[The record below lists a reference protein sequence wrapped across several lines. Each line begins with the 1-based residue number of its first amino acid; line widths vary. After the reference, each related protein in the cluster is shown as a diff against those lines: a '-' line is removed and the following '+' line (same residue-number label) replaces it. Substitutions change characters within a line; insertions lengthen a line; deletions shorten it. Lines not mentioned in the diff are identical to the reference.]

1 MSHFHVIYQR
11 EQEDCGAAC
20 LAMITHFYGF
30 HATMEAIK
38 AYCSNTKSGLSLYGL
53 NRSAERIGFT
63 TQAIRL
69 NKEEFVN
76 LPQEV
81 FPFIVHWRQ
90 NHFIVVYKTSSGNV
104 YVVDP
109 AMGKIRYSHQ
119 EFFDGFIS
127 SNCSDGFAL
136 LLKPENINTEITAP
150 KKKGK
155 LSLLKYIK
163 PRWKQLSWAV
173 FSLILL
179 SGIGLIFPFL
189 TKAIVDNGIAE
200 KNVSILVAILC
211 ATLFL
216 AIGRILFSFLQARM
230 TLIAGS
236 LIDIDIAN
244 DLLKKLSALP
254 MKFFSAR
261 KVGDMIQRVSDVSRV
276 GDYFSSSV
284 AESALSFVMFCIY
297 AGILL
302 HLHPLLF
309 GVFMTGAVL
318 YVLYILLFMRRRK
331 ILDYEFFNVASKSQ
345 EELIQ
350 YLRGMTELKLAGAT
364 ESRLN
369 IWRHIRHELLGVSR
383 RSQMLSQKQELGSV
397 FIFQVVDAV
406 TVFLMA
412 KAVIDG
418 HTTLGSMM
426 AVQYIVGSMESP
438 LHVVTGFIRDTQSI
452 CIVLSRIN
460 HIATIEPEREGGK
473 IMSDET
479 AAPSIQISDVT
490 FSYDFDS
497 LKPALLEIN
506 AEIPAGKTTA
516 LVGMSGSG
524 KTTLIKLLL
533 GFYIPDKGSININ
546 GVALSELDLAV
557 WRKNIGSVL
566 QDGYIFNDTII
577 KNVALGDDTPK
588 IEMVKEALSVACAD
602 FVLELPNGLHT
613 IIGAEGMS
621 LSSGQRQRILLARSI
636 YKQPLVFFLDEATNA
651 LDAINERK
659 IYDNLYR
666 ELRGKTVVVAA
677 HRLSTISNADQI
689 LVFDEGRLVECGTH
703 NKLIHTNGKYAELV
717 HNQRFI

>member
-1 MSHFHVIYQR
+1 MSRFRVIYQR
-11 EQEDCGAAC
+11 EQEDCGTAC
-20 LAMITHFYGF
+20 LAMITRFYGF

-38 AYCSNTKSGLSLYGL
+38 AYCNNSKSGLSLYGL
-53 NRSAERIGFT
+53 NQSAKRIGYS
-63 TQAIRL
+63 TQAVRL
-69 NKEEFVN
+69 SKEEFCN
-76 LPQEV
+76 LPTKA
-81 FPFIVHWRQ
+81 FPLIAHWLQ
-90 NHFIVVYKTSSGNV
+90 NHFVVVYRTSPNNV
-104 YVVDP
+104 YVADP
-109 AMGKIRYSHQ
+109 AIGKIRYSHQ

-127 SNCSDGFAL
+127 SDCSDGFAL
-136 LLKPENINTEITAP
+136 LLQPENINTEKTSP
-150 KKKGK
+150 KKERK
-155 LSLLKYIK
+155 LPLHKYIK
-163 PRWKQLSWAV
+163 PRWGQLTWAF
-173 FSLILL
+173 FSLLLL
-179 SGIGLIFPFL
+179 SGIGLISPFL
-189 TKAIVDNGIAE
+189 TKAIVDNGIAD
-200 KNVSILVAILC
+200 KNVNILVIILC
-211 ATLFL
+211 ATLSL
-216 AIGRILFSFLQARM
+216 AVGRTLFSFLQARM

-236 LIDIDIAN
+236 LIDIDMAN
-244 DLLKKLSALP
+244 DLLGKLSALP

-302 HLHPLLF
+302 HLYPLLF

-331 ILDYEFFNVASKSQ
+331 ILDYEFFNMASKSQ

-369 IWRHIRHELLGVSR
+369 IWRNIRLDLLGVSR

-397 FIFQVVDAV
+397 FIFHAVDAV
-406 TVFLMA
+406 TVFFMA

-438 LHVVTGFIRDTQSI
+438 LHVVTGFIRDTQSLNI
-452 CIVLSRIN
+452 ALSRIN
-460 HIATIEPEREGGK
+460 HIATEEPEREGGLN
-473 IMSDET
+473 MPNEA
-479 AAPSIQISDVT
+479 AAPSIQIKDVT

-497 LKPALLEIN
+497 LRPALQGIT
-506 AEIPAGKTTA
+506 ADIPAGKTTA

-533 GFYIPDKGSININ
+533 GFYTPDNGAINIS
-546 GVALSELDLAV
+546 GVSLSELDLAV
-557 WRKNIGSVL
+557 WRSNIGSVL
-566 QDGYIFNDTII
+566 QDGYIFSDTII
-577 KNVALGDDTPK
+577 NNVALGDETPK
-588 IEMVKEALSVACAD
+588 IEIVKEALRVACAD
-602 FVLELPNGLHT
+602 FVFELPNGLHT

-621 LSSGQRQRILLARSI
+621 LSSGQRQRILLARAI
-636 YKQPLVFFLDEATNA
+636 YKRPSVFLLDEATNA

-666 ELRGKTVVVAA
+666 ELQGKTVVVAA

-703 NKLIHTNGKYAELV
+703 YELINKNGKYAELV
-717 HNQRFI
+717 NNQRFN

>member
-90 NHFIVVYKTSSGNV
+90 NHYVVVYKTAPTNV
-104 YVVDP
+104 YVADP

-127 SNCSDGFAL
+127 SDCSDGFAL
-136 LLKPENINTEITAP
+136 LLQPENINTEITAP
-150 KKKGK
+150 KKERK
-155 LSLLKYIK
+155 LPLQKYIK
-163 PRWKQLSWAV
+163 PHWKQLAWAV
-173 FSLILL
+173 FSLVLL
-179 SGIGLIFPFL
+179 SSIGLVSPFL

-200 KNVSILVAILC
+200 KNVSILVIILC
-211 ATLFL
+211 ATLSL
-216 AIGRILFSFLQARM
+216 AVGRTLFSFLQARM

-236 LIDIDIAN
+236 LIDIDMAN
-244 DLLKKLSALP
+244 DLLQKLSALP

-302 HLHPLLF
+302 YLHPLLF

-369 IWRHIRHELLGVSR
+369 IWRNIRLDLLGVSR

-438 LHVVTGFIRDTQSI
+438 LHVVTGFIRDTQSMSI
-452 CIVLSRIN
+452 ALSRIN
-460 HIATIEPEREGGK
+460 HIAATEPEREGGMN
-473 IMSDET
+473 ISDET
-479 AAPSIQISDVT
+479 AAASIQINNVT

-497 LKPALLEIN
+497 LRPALQGIN

-533 GFYIPDKGSININ
+533 GFYTPDKGSISIC
-546 GVALSELDLAV
+546 GVPLSELDLVV

-566 QDGYIFNDTII
+566 QDGYIFSDTII
-577 KNVALGDDTPK
+577 NNVALGDNTPK
-588 IEMVKEALSVACAD
+588 VEMVKEALRVACAD
-602 FVLELPNGLHT
+602 FVFELPNGLHT

-621 LSSGQRQRILLARSI
+621 LSSGQRQRILLARAI
-636 YKQPLVFFLDEATNA
+636 YKRPSVFFLDEATNA

-689 LVFDEGRLVECGTH
+689 LVFDEGRLVEYGTH
-703 NKLIHTNGKYAELV
+703 NELINTNRKYAELV
-717 HNQRFI
+717 HNQRFK